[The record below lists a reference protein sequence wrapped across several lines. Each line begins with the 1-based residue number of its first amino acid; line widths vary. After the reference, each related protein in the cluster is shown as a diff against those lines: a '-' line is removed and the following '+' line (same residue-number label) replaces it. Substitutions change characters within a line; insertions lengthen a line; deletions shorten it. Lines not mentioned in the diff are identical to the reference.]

1 MATKK
6 KPAKTAAK
14 RRRPK
19 DLSAG
24 KAKAVK
30 GGRAAS
36 SDLLVTQK
44 VNKASPILF

>member
-1 MATKK
+1 MAKKK

-14 RRRPK
+14 SRRPK
-19 DLSAG
+19 DLPAT
-24 KAKAVK
+24 KAKAVM
-30 GGRAAS
+30 GGKVAS